1 MAARIRSAAG
11 VSVELLP
18 ADLTDPA
25 GRLAVERRLR
35 EDGAITLLLNNA
47 GMSVSGTLIDADV
60 DRLHTMIEL
69 NVVAPTRLAAAAFA
83 ARGRGTIINVSSA
96 LALAPEIFN
105 GVYSRTKAY
114 VLNLSLSMH
123 EELAKQGIR
132 IQAVLPGATRTEI
145 WERAG
150 VDVTSFPSS
159 MAMEVN
165 ELVDAALRG
174 LDGGELVTIPSLPD
188 AGEWEKLNAARLA
201 LQPNLSRDH
210 AASRYQAAA

>member
-1 MAARIRSAAG
+1 MAARIRSAAD

-18 ADLTDPA
+18 ADLTDPI
-25 GRLAVERRLR
+25 GRLAVERRLT

-83 ARGRGTIINVSSA
+83 ARGRGTIINVSS
-96 LALAPEIFN
+96 ALAPEIFN